1 MRSERGRL
9 LSVGVVEAGVAVG
22 AAVCPVD
29 SVSGLLLSGP
39 LLAAYRLSVR
49 ATVGFSLAAV
59 LLAVVLPGARGTAG
73 PSSAT
78 LEHALRVLFV
88 TAGGLWA
95 VLMCRARKAS
105 EAALA
110 RMTRIAEL
118 TQRSLARP
126 LPAEIGG
133 LALALHTGSATEGAL
148 IGGDLYDVT
157 LTAAGPRVIIGDVRG
172 HGVDAV
178 RVGAAVLC
186 AFRQTAATEPDLVGL
201 ARTLDSRIAADLGD
215 EDFVTLL
222 LADFVPEGVR
232 LVNCGHPPPFRTGHR
247 LEPLEPPSPSPPLGL
262 SPRPSLQRITLS
274 PEQRLLFY
282 TDGLT
287 EARDARGAMFPV
299 DHRVKAALSAP
310 SIDQALGCLLD
321 LFHQHAAGRVDDD
334 LTLLLVQPTVGLL
347 GGAPGR
353 AARRSADESRKPP
366 LRSP

>member
-1 MRSERGRL
+1 MRSERGWL
-9 LSVGVVEAGVAVG
+9 LSAGMAEAGVAAGAVG
-22 AAVCPVD
+22 CPVE
-29 SVSGLLLSGP
+29 SLSGLLLAGP

-49 ATVGFSLAAV
+49 ATVGFGLAAV
-59 LLAVVLPGARGTAG
+59 LLAVVLPGTGGTTG
-73 PSSAT
+73 PSSAL
-78 LEHALRVLFV
+78 LERALRVLFV
-88 TAGGLWA
+88 AAGGLWA
-95 VLMCRARKAS
+95 VLMCRARTAS

-126 LPAEIGG
+126 LPSEIGG
-133 LALALHTGSATEGAL
+133 LALAVRSSSATEGAL
-148 IGGDLYDVT
+148 LGGDLYDVT
-157 LTAAGPRVIIGDVRG
+157 LTATGPRVIIGDVRG
-172 HGVDAV
+172 HGVDGA

-186 AFRQTAATEPDLVGL
+186 AFRQTAATEPDLARL

-232 LVNCGHPPPFRTGHR
+232 LVNCGHPPPIRTGRR
-247 LEPLEPPSPSPPLGL
+247 LELLEPPSPSPPLGL
-262 SPRPSLQRITLS
+262 SPRPCLQRIALS

-287 EARDARGAMFPV
+287 EARDAQGTMFPV

-321 LFHQHAAGRVDDD
+321 LFHQHAAGRTEDD
-334 LTLLLVQPTVGLL
+334 LTLLLVQPTIGLL

-353 AARRSADESRKPP
+353 AACSEGGSRQPP